1 LPGGEGAMLNKMDW
15 FARPITAVCLFF
27 SILILSLFILFQSE
41 SRLKKGET
49 TSFMVTF
56 NNYGMNAAEME
67 RTTAIPIEDKLSSVS
82 GIKNIITIS
91 ENSRARVYITF
102 KAGSSNSYEAVR
114 EIAQRVY
121 ETLPSQAQRPVLS
134 SAEESHIPVW
144 MAAIMGS
151 PTNEFIEKK
160 VKPFLMGIEG
170 VGDID
175 ISGQYIN
182 EIVVSLDAEK
192 VSSFGI
198 DTAYLASM
206 LSKNDFLYS
215 AGKIKYEGKEIPVIV
230 DGRYGDIDE
239 LKEFLIPYGR
249 GKAVKLSQMGDVIRH
264 SRENDVISRVDGEK
278 VTIISITPSSGADIS
293 LLSKTINREINDILK
308 PDFKLKI
315 LRDLGADET
324 RAFKS
329 VIIASLVSSI
339 LVAAVSSLLIK
350 TDKIKSGIISLIVI
364 PSTAIISAAGLS
376 CFGMDIDK
384 KLMTGL
390 AIGIGAAT
398 DALILNT
405 ERFGNCNNKDMGKK
419 IFATLLPPLLSGGI
433 TTIIVLF
440 PLALYKESR
449 DLMVIARALGAVT
462 FTALFI
468 STVILPPVLIKINS
482 CYDLIIK
489 NRQKPKHAILK
500 RLANKGKSVIFNVS
514 WFCIHKAFVVVILFI
529 AMSLCGIAVLV
540 LCGTDVSEP
549 GDADSIY
556 VNIEFKDG
564 FNKEEGDNLLALW
577 AEKINKKNGILSV
590 QTSARIGGGKAL
602 IGLDLA
608 VLPYMEARN
617 YIKSV
622 EIPEGFVYFPEISKD
637 EKIWEISIIGDE
649 IEKSRNIAKEIA
661 GIYIN
666 LPFVKDVV
674 LNFKEGNPKYDLL
687 PSREQYAK
695 TNIDFLSTANIFRG
709 ALYGPVIYKRLNDKG
724 EMDVRLKIGQ
734 GNDNGMF
741 DELTNIPFSVYNQ
754 SQGNKIIPKAKNY
767 IINKKN
773 NNPSVIRRADR
784 RRVVSIS
791 IKTSAMDPRKVKTKT
806 FEALDGFEFP
816 KGYVLEFDRDAIE
829 RAEIISGMIYG
840 IILAIL
846 FCFIIIAMIN
856 ESLVLPVVILL
867 TIPPSFSLP
876 VIILGII
883 NGSFNSVAIL
893 ALIIVSGIVVNSSLI
908 TAADFKILLK
918 NKLIITERQIYCIL
932 EKRMPSIFATCSTSM
947 ISIIPFFFIK
957 DNYSSII
964 NILSVVLFFGIGVS
978 FVTSLIL
985 IPSLMR
991 IIYKCRFLNHL
1002 A

>member
-1 LPGGEGAMLNKMDW
+1 MLNKTDW
-15 FARPITAVCLFF
+15 LARPITAVCLFF
-27 SILILSLFILFQSE
+27 GILILSLFILFRGE
-41 SRLKKGET
+41 SRVKKEET

-56 NNYGMNAAEME
+56 NNYGMDAAEME
-67 RTTAIPIEDKLSSVS
+67 RTTAIPMEDKLSSVS

-91 ENSRARVYITF
+91 ENSRVRVYITF
-102 KAGSSNSYEAVR
+102 KTGSSNSYEQVR

-144 MAAIMGS
+144 MAAITGS

-175 ISGQYIN
+175 ISGQYID
-182 EIVVSLDAEK
+182 EIIISLDAKK

-198 DTAYLASM
+198 DIAYLASM

-215 AGKIKYEGKEIPVIV
+215 AGTIKHEGKETLVIV
-230 DGRYGDIDE
+230 DGRYSDINGLE
-239 LKEFLIPYGR
+239 EFLIPYGH
-249 GKAVKLSQMGDVIRH
+249 GKTVKLSQIGNVIRG
-264 SRENDVISRVDGEK
+264 SRENDVISRMDGEK
-278 VTIISITPSSGADIS
+278 VTIVSVTPSSGADIG

-324 RAFKS
+324 KAFKS

-339 LVAAVSSLLIK
+339 LVAAASSLLIK
-350 TDKIKSGIISLIVI
+350 TGKIKSGIISLIVI
-364 PSTAIISAAGLS
+364 PSTAIVSAAGLS
-376 CFGMDIDK
+376 YFGMDIDK

-390 AIGIGAAT
+390 AIGIGSAT

-419 IFATLLPPLLSGGI
+419 IFTTLLPPLLSGGI

-440 PLALYKESR
+440 PLTLYRESS
-449 DLMVIARALGAVT
+449 DLMVIARALGVVT

-468 STVILPPVLIKINS
+468 STVILPPVLIKVNS
-482 CYDLIIK
+482 SYDLILK
-489 NRQKPKHAILK
+489 NRKKPKHDILK
-500 RLANKGKSVIFNVS
+500 CLVNKGKNVLFNVS
-514 WFCIHKAFVVVILFI
+514 YFCIHKAFIVVIVFGV
-529 AMSLCGIAVLV
+529 MSLCGIVALI
-540 LCGTDVSEP
+540 LCGTDVSGP
-549 GDADSIY
+549 GGSDSIY

-577 AEKINKKNGILSV
+577 AERINKKNGILSV
-590 QTSARIGGGKAL
+590 QTSARTGGGKAL
-602 IGLDLA
+602 IGFDLA

-622 EIPEGFVYFPEISKD
+622 EIPEGFVYFPEISED
-637 EKIWEISIIGDE
+637 EKIWEISVIGEE
-649 IEKSRNIAKEIA
+649 IDKAKNIAREIA
-661 GIYIN
+661 GICLN
-666 LPFVKDVV
+666 LPFIKEVI

-687 PSREQYAK
+687 PLRERYAK

-709 ALYGPVIYKRLNDKG
+709 ALYNPVIYKRLNNK
-724 EMDVRLKIGQ
+724 EEIDVRLKIKQENGY
-734 GNDNGMF
+734 DNYIF
-741 DELTNIPFSVYNQ
+741 DELMNIPFSAYNQ
-754 SQGNKIIPKAKNY
+754 SGGNKIIPKTGNY
-767 IINKKN
+767 IINKSN
-773 NNPSVIRRADR
+773 NSPSVIRREDR

-791 IKTSAMDPRKVKTKT
+791 IKTSAMDPRKVKTKI
-806 FEALDGFEFP
+806 FEALNGFEFP
-816 KGYVLEFDRDAIE
+816 KGYVLEFDRDAVE
-829 RAEIISGMIYG
+829 KAEIISGMIYG

-856 ESLVLPVVILL
+856 ESLVLPVMILL

-876 VIILGII
+876 VIIIGII

-918 NKLIITERQIYCIL
+918 NKSIITERHIYCIL
-932 EKRMPSIFATCSTSM
+932 KKRLPSIFATCGTGM
-947 ISIIPFFFIK
+947 ISVIPFFFIK
-957 DNYSSII
+957 DNYSPII
-964 NILSVVLFFGIGVS
+964 NILSTVLFFGIGVS
-978 FVTSLIL
+978 FVTSFTL

-991 IIYKCRFLNHL
+991 IIYKHKFFNH
-1002 A
+1002 AV

>member
-1 LPGGEGAMLNKMDW
+1 MLNKMDW
-15 FARPITAVCLFF
+15 LARPITAVCLFF
-27 SILILSLFILFQSE
+27 SILILSLFILFRGE
-41 SRLKKGET
+41 SRLKKEET

-56 NNYGMNAAEME
+56 NNYGMDAAEME

-91 ENSRARVYITF
+91 ENSRVRVYITF

-144 MAAIMGS
+144 MAAITGS
-151 PTNEFIEKK
+151 PTSGFIEKK

-198 DTAYLASM
+198 DIAYLAST

-215 AGKIKYEGKEIPVIV
+215 AGKIKHEGKEIPVIV

-249 GKAVKLSQMGDVIRH
+249 GKSVKLGQLGDVIRH
-264 SRENDVISRVDGEK
+264 SRENDVISRMDGEK
-278 VTIISITPSSGADIS
+278 VTIISITPSSGADIG

-324 RAFKS
+324 KAFKS
-329 VIIASLVSSI
+329 VIMASLVSSI
-339 LVAAVSSLLIK
+339 LVAAASSLLVK

-376 CFGMDIDK
+376 YFGMDIDK

-390 AIGIGAAT
+390 AIGIGSAT

-419 IFATLLPPLLSGGI
+419 IFAALLPPLLSGGI

-440 PLALYKESR
+440 PLTLYKESR
-449 DLMVIARALGAVT
+449 DLMVIARTLGVVT
-462 FTALFI
+462 FIALFI

-482 CYDLIIK
+482 YYDLVIK
-489 NRQKPKHAILK
+489 NRQKSKHAILK
-500 RLANKGKSVIFNVS
+500 PLGTNKGKSVLFNVS
-514 WFCIHKAFVVVILFI
+514 YFCIHKAFVVVILFVVI
-529 AMSLCGIAVLV
+529 SLCGIAVLI

-549 GDADSIY
+549 GGTDSIY

-577 AEKINKKNGILSV
+577 TEKINKKNGILSV
-590 QTSARIGGGKAL
+590 QTSARTGGGKAL
-602 IGLDLA
+602 IGFDLA
-608 VLPYMEARN
+608 ALPYMEARN

-622 EIPEGFVYFPEISKD
+622 EIPEGFIYFPEISKD
-637 EKIWEISIIGDE
+637 EKIWEISIIGEE

-661 GIYIN
+661 GICIN
-666 LPFVKDVV
+666 LPFIKDVV

-709 ALYGPVIYKRLNDKG
+709 AIYGPVIYKRLNDKG
-724 EMDVRLKIGQ
+724 EMDVRLKIRQ
-734 GNDNGMF
+734 GNDFDNYMF

-754 SQGNKIIPKAKNY
+754 GRGNKIIPKAGNY
-767 IINKKN
+767 IINKN
-773 NNPSVIRRADR
+773 NNSPSVIRREDR

-791 IKTSAMDPRKVKTKT
+791 IKTSAMDPRKAKTKI
-806 FEALDGFEFP
+806 FEALDNFEFP
-816 KGYVLEFDRDAIE
+816 KGYVLEFDRDAVE

-840 IILAIL
+840 IILAVL
-846 FCFIIIAMIN
+846 FCFIIISMIN
-856 ESLVLPVVILL
+856 ESLVLPVMILL

-876 VIILGII
+876 VIILGITG
-883 NGSFNSVAIL
+883 GSFNSVAIL

-918 NKLIITERQIYCIL
+918 NKPIITERQIYCIL
-932 EKRMPSIFATCSTSM
+932 KKRIPSIFATCSTSM

-978 FVTSLIL
+978 FVTSLTL

-991 IIYKCRFLNHL
+991 IIYKSRFLRRNI
-1002 A
+1002 